1 MPTAHPPRPINALR
15 TQPEFATAPQTRNA
29 RAADL
34 PQLLDMIGLLARH
47 HHDTPE
53 LTLEQLRGLAF
64 GPDKWITI
72 IVAEQGAG
80 TGPDTAT
87 PADTATPSDSG
98 AGVDTGTGT
107 RPLLVGYAA
116 LCPRIQLQLG
126 LRGIDLH
133 HLFVRQDRRGQ
144 GVGSLLVSAAEKM
157 ARARGCSY
165 ITVGTH
171 PENITAQHI
180 YLAQG
185 FTRLPGADNR
195 FQRSLDPD

>member
-1 MPTAHPPRPINALR
+1 MTIAQPTTPAGAARTRPDIAA
-15 TQPEFATAPQTRNA
+15 ATITRNA
-29 RAADL
+29 RATDM
-34 PQLLDMIGLLARH
+34 PQLLEMICLLAQH

-53 LTLEQLRGLAF
+53 LTLEQLRALIF

-72 IVAEQGAG
+72 IVAEQDPG
-80 TGPDTAT
+80 TG
-87 PADTATPSDSG
+87 SG
-98 AGVDTGTGT
+98 TGTGSDA
-107 RPLLVGYAA
+107 RLVGYAA

-133 HLFVRQDRRGQ
+133 HLFVRHNMRGQ
-144 GVGSLLVSAAEKM
+144 GVGSLLVKAAEKM

-165 ITVGTH
+165 MTVSTH

-185 FTRLPGADNR
+185 FTRLPGAGNR
-195 FQRSLDPD
+195 FQRSLDLD

>member
-1 MPTAHPPRPINALR
+1 MHTSKPSQPTDRAGTRPDIAA
-15 TQPEFATAPQTRNA
+15 ATHTRNA
-29 RAADL
+29 RATDL
-34 PQLLDMIGLLARH
+34 PQLLDMICQLARH

-53 LTLEQLRGLAF
+53 LTLEQLRGLIF
-64 GPDKWITI
+64 GPDKWISI
-72 IVAEQGAG
+72 IVAEQI
-80 TGPDTAT
+80 
-87 PADTATPSDSG
+87 SG
-98 AGVDTGTGT
+98 SETV
-107 RPLLVGYAA
+107 LIGYAA

-133 HLFVRQDRRGQ
+133 HLFVRQDTRGQ

-165 ITVGTH
+165 MTVGTH

-185 FTRLPGADNR
+185 FTRLPGAGNR
-195 FQRSLDPD
+195 FQRSLDPG